1 MGQSTKES
9 LLVGMET
16 NGNLAG
22 IIQIHLSI
30 KFHNV
35 TLFKKSNIK
44 KLDLNSITWNEVHI
58 YVTENCILA
67 IK

>member
-22 IIQIHLSI
+22 IIQIHSLIYKVSQCYPFQEI
-30 KFHNV
+30 KH
-35 TLFKKSNIK
+35 KK
-44 KLDLNSITWNEVHI
+44 T
-58 YVTENCILA
+58 
-67 IK
+67 